1 MFGFLIFYTLSFLF
15 ENLPFYTK
23 SKRIKAMIKK
33 LILFILSIPFVM
45 EIFSDDVDQSKDD
58 SKKHSFELF
67 I

>member
-1 MFGFLIFYTLSFLF
+1 
-15 ENLPFYTK
+15 
-23 SKRIKAMIKK
+23 MIKK